1 VEKRVVLTLVVLVLG
16 PPGAGKTT
24 LTAHLARMSGQRIFR
39 LREHV
44 SRETLIATASSAD
57 RLGWIDDA
65 AVAAVLH
72 DYVDVVARSAGVHTV
87 LLDNFPGAGPQVGL
101 LLSVLRKAAP
111 DSSVRAVELVATPAE
126 LGLRAVDRRVC
137 QQCERDPVGDPRLP
151 VVADRRDPRRCGE
164 CGHVLGSRRGD
175 SPALLS
181 ARMLRYRESIA
192 TIRSTMRSA
201 GVPVRQ
207 ISSECSLDEVA
218 DALAPLL
225 DPGRSGS

>member
-1 VEKRVVLTLVVLVLG
+1 VALALVVPVLG

-24 LTAHLARMSGQRIFR
+24 LTTHLARMPGRRVFR

-65 AVAAVLH
+65 AVATVLH
-72 DYVDVVARSAGVHTV
+72 HYVDLLAHSAAAHTV

-101 LLSVLRKAAP
+101 LFSVLRQAAP
-111 DSSVRAVELVATPAE
+111 DSAVRAIELIASQGE
-126 LGLRAVDRRVC
+126 LALRTARRRVC
-137 QQCERDPVGDPRLP
+137 QHCERDPVGDPRLP
-151 VVADRRDPRRCGE
+151 AVADRRDLRRCGE
-164 CGHVLGSRRGD
+164 CGHVLDPRRGD
-175 SPALLS
+175 SPGLLS

-192 TIRSTMRSA
+192 TIRSAMRSA
-201 GVPVRQ
+201 HVPVQ
-207 ISSECSLDEVA
+207 QVSSECSLEELA

-225 DPGRSGS
+225 GPGGSGS